1 MNTLTFE
8 KLIPREVVHKLEAVM
23 KTMPNQVELPVS
35 HHFSLGI
42 YARALY
48 IPQGC
53 TLVGKL
59 HKYPQLNILAK
70 GTLSVSVED
79 KVNFLEAV
87 QIISSP
93 AGTKRV
99 AYAHEDSIWITVH
112 STEETDVD
120 KIEQHFIAQSEE
132 EYLEFIGKSKEQLLL
147 DLEA

>member
-8 KLIPREVVHKLEAVM
+8 KLIPREVVHNLEAVM
-23 KTMPNQVELPVS
+23 KIMPNQVELPVS

-48 IPQGC
+48 IPRDC

-59 HKYPQLNILAK
+59 HKYPQLNILAQ
-70 GTLSVSVED
+70 GRLSCLIDNKIELM
-79 KVNFLEAV
+79 NAV